1 MKFLKA
7 LFLLE
12 NDFEDLEFFYPYYRL
27 KEEGIE
33 VVVASSDRETKIGK
47 HGYTITP
54 DLIYSEVIPEEY
66 AALVI
71 PGGKSPE
78 RVRVNEEAVEIV
90 RKFADKVIAA
100 ICHGP
105 QLLIS
110 AGLVEGRKLTS
121 WIGIRDDVKAAGGI
135 YEDREVVIDGKI
147 ITSRMPDDLPAFC
160 REILKK
166 LGIRK

>member
-33 VVVASSDRETKIGK
+33 VLVASSDREAKMGK
-47 HGYTITP
+47 HGYTVNP
-54 DLIYSEVIPEEY
+54 DLTYSEVIYEEFS
-66 AALVI
+66 ALII

-78 RVRVNEEAVEIV
+78 RVRINEKAVGIV
-90 RKFADKVIAA
+90 RKFSDRVIAA

-105 QLLIS
+105 QLLVS
-110 AGLVEGRKLTS
+110 AGLVKGLRLTG
-121 WIGIRDDVKAAGGI
+121 WIGIRDDLIAAGGI
-135 YEDREVVIDGKI
+135 YEDREVVVDGRV

-160 REILKK
+160 REI
-166 LGIRK
+166 IRKLKH

>member
-27 KEEGIE
+27 KEESIE
-33 VVVASSDRETKIGK
+33 VSVASSDRETKIGK
-47 HGYTITP
+47 HGYMITP
-54 DLIYSEVIPEEY
+54 DLTYSEVIPEEF
-66 AALVI
+66 AALII

-78 RVRVNEEAVEIV
+78 RVRVNEKAVELV
-90 RKFADKVIAA
+90 KKFSGKIIAA
-100 ICHGP
+100 ICHGS

-110 AGLVEGRKLTS
+110 AGLVKGLRLTC
-121 WIGIRDDVKAAGGI
+121 WIGIRDDVIAAGGI
-135 YEDREVVIDGKI
+135 YEDKEVVIDGKI

-160 REILKK
+160 RELLKK
-166 LGIRK
+166 LKG